1 MENAHDA
8 MWKNGIQYD
17 IKPSKAILHR
27 IMDLNKKQSAFNIL
41 PLSVMFAMLFVNI
54 LYYVKKTPSILI
66 LNSFCII
73 WYETF

>member
-27 IMDLNKKQSAFNIL
+27 IMDLDLNKKQSTFNIL

-54 LYYVKKTPSILI
+54 LYCVKKTPSILI
-66 LNSFCII
+66 F
-73 WYETF
+73 WTTFA